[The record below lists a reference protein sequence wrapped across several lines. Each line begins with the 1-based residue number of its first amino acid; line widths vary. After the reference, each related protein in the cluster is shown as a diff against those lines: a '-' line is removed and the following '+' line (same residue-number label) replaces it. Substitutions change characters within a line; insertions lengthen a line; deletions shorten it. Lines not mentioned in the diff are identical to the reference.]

1 MIAKKKIQQNI
12 VKYTLILVWFAC
24 GGYLLSSCTESVA
37 KDIDFYL
44 EPAAKCNYWEVRDK
58 DSGILLSHV
67 TPGMKDLIDLTMS
80 SRAPLIRIEGQI
92 IGTSIGKN
100 LNWGKPYTI
109 VYTPGAEA
117 KKEFGSQAKY
127 GLIEI
132 NYSADVAT
140 EHKSCITEEAG
151 DKFIGL
157 PLTLYNGRTNFTI
170 TPEQAHLYTG
180 LEMLKGDKAVEK
192 FGSWAEERHIF
203 NYYKTDVVS
212 EIKNNNNKL
221 SIDNKENGKIL
232 VEYTAERIGEIDVV
246 INQEFEQ
253 FITHRYDKTAEMIQI
268 ELDPAELP
276 SYNFFISVFK
286 AGTEIG
292 IDSQPFKIVN
302 GKIALD
308 FSYKEGGNQADVA
321 TANKVEDFVYLPA
334 GKQKIPTQLYKSIN
348 NVVEDV
354 RFKIGDAA
362 HMRNWYNR
370 LTAEYGQKIYV
381 DYIKKRFAEEASSI
395 GFDLNFS
402 DNIGEGFSLY
412 TDDISMENIIIE
424 DWNNATD
431 LPQILENFMADN
443 NDTDTPLLILD
454 KNILKPNK
462 MKDKLDQTP
471 IQIKKMIVLE
481 RDEAVKRFGKEAA
494 HGAIILFDITQKSL
508 AES

>member
-1 MIAKKKIQQNI
+1 
-12 VKYTLILVWFAC
+12 
-24 GGYLLSSCTESVA
+24 
-37 KDIDFYL
+37 
-44 EPAAKCNYWEVRDK
+44 VRDK

-67 TPGMKDLIDLTMS
+67 TPGMKDLIDLTIS
-80 SRAPLIRIEGQI
+80 NRAPLIRIEGQI

-100 LNWGKPYTI
+100 LDWGKPYTI

-127 GLIEI
+127 GLIDI

-140 EHKSCITEEAG
+140 EHKSCTTEKAG
-151 DKFIGL
+151 DQFIGL
-157 PLTLYNGRTNFTI
+157 PLTLYSGRTNFTI

-192 FGSWAEERHIF
+192 FGAWAEERHIF
-203 NYYKTDVVS
+203 NYYKTDFVS
-212 EIKNNNNKL
+212 EIRNNNNQL
-221 SIDNKENGKIL
+221 SIDNLDNGNIL

-246 INQEFEQ
+246 INQEYEQ
-253 FITHRYDKTAEMIQI
+253 FITHRYDKTEETIQI

-276 SYNFFISVFK
+276 TYNFFISVFK

-292 IDSQPFKIVN
+292 IDSQPFKIEN

-370 LTAEYGQKIYV
+370 LTAEYGQQIYV
-381 DYIKKRFAEEASSI
+381 DYIKKRFAEEASTI
-395 GFDLNFS
+395 GFDLSFS
-402 DNIGEGFSLY
+402 ENIGEGFSLY
-412 TDDISMENIIIE
+412 TDDISMENIVID
-424 DWNNATD
+424 DWENSAD
-431 LPQILENFMADN
+431 LPEILANYMN
-443 NDTDTPLLILD
+443 GDTDKGMPLLILD
-454 KNILKPNK
+454 KNILKPNQ
-462 MKDKLDQTP
+462 MREKLEQTP
-471 IQIKKMIVLE
+471 IEIKKMIVLE
-481 RDEAVKRFGKEAA
+481 GETAVKRFGKKAA
-494 HGAIILFDITQKSL
+494 QGAIILFDITQKSL
-508 AES
+508 AEN